1 MSDTKPKALLEQ
13 AGRDM
18 AGAVSVRLCS
28 LGIELG
34 LFKDLHAH
42 GRSTSAQLAA
52 RLQLNERYIRE
63 WLHGIVLS
71 GYVMFDKTTREAWLS
86 PDQAQLLVEDGG
98 RFAQYGAFKLLNSA
112 LLPYEKLRE
121 AFKSGG
127 GVGFEDYP
135 PALWQALDHTGCAR
149 YRNFLI
155 KDWLPH
161 IPALTQRLKKGS
173 RFADFGCGTGRST
186 IELAKLFPESEFIG
200 YDAFLPNI
208 EQAGVNAKEAGVDR
222 NITFKHWNMD
232 EGSPGQYDI
241 VATFDLIHD
250 LPNPAL
256 GLKTLKHSMAQDGMF
271 LLMDI
276 EATEDPV
283 DNSGPYGVFKLG
295 ISLHFCMTTSMWQ
308 GGEGMGTVGLS
319 DSVLRNLCAEAGF
332 SEVQK
337 INIKHPLNSLYLI
350 T

>member
-34 LFKDLHAH
+34 LFKDLHEH

-52 RLQLNERYIRE
+52 RLQVNERYTLE

-71 GYVMFDKTTREAWLS
+71 GYVMFDKITREAWLS
-86 PDQAQLLVEDGG
+86 PDQAQLLVEEGG
-98 RFAQYGAFKLLNSA
+98 SFAQHGAFKLLNSA
-112 LLPYEKLRE
+112 LSPYEKLRE
-121 AFKSGG
+121 AFESGG
-127 GVGFEDYP
+127 GVGFEGYP

-149 YRNFLI
+149 YRNFLV
-155 KDWLPH
+155 KDWLPN
-161 IPALTQRLKKGS
+161 IPALTQRLKKGAK
-173 RFADFGCGTGRST
+173 FADFGCGTGRST
-186 IELAKLFPESEFIG
+186 IELANLFPKSAFIG
-200 YDAFLPNI
+200 YNAFWPNI
-208 EQAGVNAKEAGVDR
+208 QQAGINAKVAGVDS
-222 NITFKHWNMD
+222 NITFKHWNME

-256 GLKTLKHSMAQDGMF
+256 GLKTLKHSTAKDGMF

-276 EATEDPV
+276 EATEDPI

-319 DSVLRNLCAEAGF
+319 DSLLRKLCAEAGF
-332 SEVQK
+332 SEVRK
-337 INIKHPLNSLYLI
+337 IDIKHPLNSLNLI